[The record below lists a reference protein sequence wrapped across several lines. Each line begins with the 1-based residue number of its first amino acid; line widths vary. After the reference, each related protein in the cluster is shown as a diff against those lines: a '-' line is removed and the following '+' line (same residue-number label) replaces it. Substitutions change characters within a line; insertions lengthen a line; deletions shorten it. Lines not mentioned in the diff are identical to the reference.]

1 LAVEQSNTS
10 VIVGEEAVL
19 KVYRR
24 VHDGPNPDVEM
35 VEALAAVGFEATPQ
49 PLGAWRR
56 HGRDLAVVRAFVRRS
71 ADGWQLAITSL
82 RDLYASRLAPAESG
96 GDFAPSSHQLG
107 EVIAHMHLALAEAFG
122 TAPAAPKAW
131 AEVLA
136 SGLDDL
142 DDRDRAREARLRY
155 QRLAELDDAGVS
167 MRIHGDLHLGQLL
180 RNEDGWYVLD
190 FEGEPRV
197 PLAVRRET
205 SSPLRD
211 VAGMLRS
218 FQYASEVALLER
230 REAPD
235 PELSDLALA
244 WEDRNASAFLG
255 GYLNTPGVDALLPVD
270 DTALYTLLGAFEL
283 GKAVYEVGY
292 ERDHRPEW
300 LPIPQRALARL
311 LG

>member
-1 LAVEQSNTS
+1 
-10 VIVGEEAVL
+10 
-19 KVYRR
+19 
-24 VHDGPNPDVEM
+24 
-35 VEALAAVGFEATPQ
+35 
-49 PLGAWRR
+49 
-56 HGRDLAVVRAFVRRS
+56 
-71 ADGWQLAITSL
+71 
-82 RDLYASRLAPAESG
+82 
-96 GDFAPSSHQLG
+96 
-107 EVIAHMHLALAEAFG
+107 MHLALAEAFG